1 MIKKFKDMNPGDYF
15 NYNNDAYIKIGIW
28 NMEANKWEHKAI
40 CLTSAKNFIEFNLDR
55 KFDVFASNFNYR
67 SKENYLN

>member
-1 MIKKFKDMNPGDYF
+1 
-15 NYNNDAYIKIGIW
+15 
-28 NMEANKWEHKAI
+28 MEENKWEHKAI

-67 SKENYLN
+67 LKENYLN

>member
-15 NYNNDAYIKIGIW
+15 NNNNEAYNKIENW
-28 NMEANKWEHKAI
+28 NMEENKWAHKAI
-40 CLTSAKNFIEFNLDR
+40 CLTSAKDFIEFNLDR
-55 KFDVFASNFNYR
+55 KFDVFTSNCNYE